1 MANRH
6 QNSNREKRK
15 PKATKPKVPLQAS
28 SFTRPAV
35 GTLPKSDGSKKAK

>member
-15 PKATKPKVPLQAS
+15 PKAAKPKAPLPAS
-28 SFTRPAV
+28 SFTRPAI
-35 GTLPKSDGSKKAK
+35 GASPKSSGGKKDK